1 MTWIIRDI
9 PLGKNIKSIRKSK
22 HLTQKD
28 VTTKLQLMG
37 SYMSEDTLSNIET
50 GRRNI
55 KASDTFIL
63 YIYIFHYKICFW
75 HTKVTFRAM
84 C

>member
-1 MTWIIRDI
+1 MEQWIIRNI

-55 KASDTFIL
+55 KASDLKALKI
-63 YIYIFHYKICFW
+63 IFDVDYEEFFKE
-75 HTKVTFRAM
+75 
-84 C
+84 

>member
-1 MTWIIRDI
+1 MRFKKREQWIIRNI
-9 PLGKNIKSIRKSK
+9 PLGKNIKFIRKSK

-55 KASDTFIL
+55 KASDLKALKI
-63 YIYIFHYKICFW
+63 IFDVGYEEFFKE
-75 HTKVTFRAM
+75 
-84 C
+84 

>member
-1 MTWIIRDI
+1 MTWIIRNI
-9 PLGKNIKSIRKSK
+9 PLGKNIKFIRKSK

-55 KASDTFIL
+55 KASDLKALKI
-63 YIYIFHYKICFW
+63 IFDVGYEEFFKE
-75 HTKVTFRAM
+75 
-84 C
+84 

>member
-55 KASDTFIL
+55 KASDIKAL
-63 YIYIFHYKICFW
+63 KIIFDVGYEEFFKE
-75 HTKVTFRAM
+75 
-84 C
+84 

>member
-1 MTWIIRDI
+1 MRFKKIEQWIIRNI
-9 PLGKNIKSIRKSK
+9 PLGKNIKFIRKSK

-55 KASDTFIL
+55 KASDLKALKI
-63 YIYIFHYKICFW
+63 IFDVGYEEFFKE
-75 HTKVTFRAM
+75 
-84 C
+84 

>member
-55 KASDTFIL
+55 KANDL
-63 YIYIFHYKICFW
+63 K
-75 HTKVTFRAM
+75 AL
-84 C
+84 

>member
-1 MTWIIRDI
+1 MEQWIIRNI

-55 KASDTFIL
+55 KANDLKALKI
-63 YIYIFHYKICFW
+63 IFDVDYEEFFKE
-75 HTKVTFRAM
+75 
-84 C
+84 

>member
-55 KASDTFIL
+55 KASDLKALKI
-63 YIYIFHYKICFW
+63 IFDVGYEEFFKG
-75 HTKVTFRAM
+75 
-84 C
+84 

>member
-9 PLGKNIKSIRKSK
+9 TLGKNIKSIRKSK

-55 KASDTFIL
+55 KASDLKALKI
-63 YIYIFHYKICFW
+63 IFDVGYEEFFKE
-75 HTKVTFRAM
+75 
-84 C
+84 

>member
-55 KASDTFIL
+55 KASDLKALKI
-63 YIYIFHYKICFW
+63 IFDVGYEEFFKE
-75 HTKVTFRAM
+75 
-84 C
+84 

>member
-55 KASDTFIL
+55 KASDLKALKI
-63 YIYIFHYKICFW
+63 IFEVGYEELFKE
-75 HTKVTFRAM
+75 
-84 C
+84 

>member
-1 MTWIIRDI
+1 MRFKKIEQWIIRNI
-9 PLGKNIKSIRKSK
+9 PLGKNIKFIRKSK

-55 KASDTFIL
+55 KANDLKALKI
-63 YIYIFHYKICFW
+63 IFDVDYEEFFKE
-75 HTKVTFRAM
+75 
-84 C
+84 